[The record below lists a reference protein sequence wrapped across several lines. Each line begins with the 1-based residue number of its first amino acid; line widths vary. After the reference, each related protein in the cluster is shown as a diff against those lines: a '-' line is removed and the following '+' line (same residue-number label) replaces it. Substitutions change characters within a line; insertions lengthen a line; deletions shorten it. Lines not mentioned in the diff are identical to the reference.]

1 MEHLSDEWIT
11 AFDDVVRRHEGLR
24 AATAD
29 HHLVIQYSIDPA
41 VVDGPGDAVGYAIVL
56 DHGDNRVVAGAHPD
70 PDITLRTD
78 RGTAADIAAHR
89 ESAQSAFMAGRL
101 RLGGDVRVLIANQGV
116 LADIDDCTAALRA
129 ATALGAPEAPGA

>member
-11 AFDDVVRRHEGLR
+11 AFDDVVQHHEGLR

-29 HHLVIQYSIDPA
+29 HHLVIQFSVAPS
-41 VVDGPGDAVGYAIVL
+41 VVDGPGDTVDYAVVL
-56 DHGDNRVVAGAHPD
+56 DHGDNHVVAGTHPA

-78 RGTAADIAAHR
+78 RRTAAAIAGHH

-101 RLGGDVRVLIANQGV
+101 RLGGDIRVLIANQQV
-116 LADIDDCTAALRA
+116 LAGIDDCAAGLRSVTDA
-129 ATALGAPEAPGA
+129 GAPGPARA

>member
-11 AFDDVVRRHEGLR
+11 AFDDIVRRHEGLR

-29 HHLVIQYSIDPA
+29 HRLVVQFSIAPS
-41 VVDGPGDAVGYAIVL
+41 VVDGPGDVVDYAVVL
-56 DHGDNRVVAGAHPD
+56 DHADNRVVAGTHPD

-78 RGTAADIAAHR
+78 RRTAAAIAGHH

-101 RLGGDVRVLIANQGV
+101 RLGGDIRALIANQEV
-116 LADIDDCTAALRA
+116 LAGIDDCAAVLRVATEAGA
-129 ATALGAPEAPGA
+129 AEAPRA